1 MGVKRRYTP
10 IMWAR
15 PSVRSDFLREGS
27 DNITQQRWPLR
38 ESASFTHTQALI
50 NVLLSGAC
58 SQIAILQQLARDS
71 VTPYPKDGAKEVRET
86 TGQHGHHRG
95 ALLHLG

>member
-1 MGVKRRYTP
+1 MTTLHSNDGLCENLP
-10 IMWAR
+10 
-15 PSVRSDFLREGS
+15 
-27 DNITQQRWPLR
+27 
-38 ESASFTHTQALI
+38 ASQALI

-71 VTPYPKDGAKEVRET
+71 VTPYPEDGAKEVRET

-95 ALLHLG
+95 TLLHLG